1 MKDLLLAN
9 WKYALS
15 EVLASII
22 GTLGIVLAIAFI
34 LSRQTDG
41 TTIDASFVQY
51 FTGGQIGLP
60 ILSLSGIIFMALRK
74 HGPLNP
80 IVSVSL
86 YVFLLGP
93 IIITAFIIGLNP
105 GFQTNVLSQ
114 SNLSLL
120 WWLFFS
126 LHVLWFVILIL
137 EPALPTAQEAGKEQD
152 DRVNKIKAGAA
163 GRA

>member
-34 LSRQTDG
+34 LSRQADG
-41 TTIDASFVQY
+41 ITIGASFAQY

-60 ILSLSGIIFMALRK
+60 ILSLSGIIFIALRK

-80 IVSVSL
+80 IMSVLL

-93 IIITAFIIGLNP
+93 IITTAFIIGLNP
-105 GFQTNVLSQ
+105 GFQINILSQ

-126 LHVLWFVILIL
+126 LH
-137 EPALPTAQEAGKEQD
+137 AL
-152 DRVNKIKAGAA
+152 
-163 GRA
+163 